1 MRENNLFSW
10 LSQYHLDANIR
21 PNLPFIVNGRYLNTQ
36 NAKPIEE
43 GEENPQ
49 TYGALILADGDNLV
63 RRLKKEKI
71 ILDLSTPVFSS
82 ADNYD
87 LFAGYLSKNSK
98 KDGAFVYDGKNETIT
113 RISRYNNHS
122 SPSMQE
128 VRENYERYMPANFI
142 HEKAA
147 VMTPEDYDHDIG
159 TKTDLAMVL
168 PVSHTRE
175 DSSVHSYQIKATAHN
190 PLGFGKVAHFGPD
203 GLIEELFFTYAPE
216 SDGPLVCPEQKI
228 AGIHRIYQRGK
239 DDQLYVASQRTVGPT
254 LEEYFRNQK

>member
-1 MRENNLFSW
+1 MRESNLFSW

-98 KDGAFVYDGKNETIT
+98 KDGAFV
-113 RISRYNNHS
+113 
-122 SPSMQE
+122 
-128 VRENYERYMPANFI
+128 
-142 HEKAA
+142 
-147 VMTPEDYDHDIG
+147 HDVG

-175 DSSVHSYQIKATAHN
+175 DSSVHAYQIKATAHN
-190 PLGFGKVAHFGPD
+190 QLGFGKVAHFGPE
-203 GLIEELFFTYAPE
+203 GLVEELFFKYAPE
-216 SDGPLVCPEQKI
+216 SEGPFVCPDQKI
-228 AGIHRIYQRGK
+228 AGIHRVYQRGK

-254 LEEYFRNQK
+254 LEQYFKNQK